1 MQSIE
6 EVSVEQYIGF
16 KLNSGEYMV
25 PILTVR
31 EIIKMPAVTELPQ
44 LPPYIKGVTNIRGS
58 IIPIVN
64 LKNLLNAPGDE
75 SESDTVIVISAGKVA
90 FGVIVDAITG
100 VIKADASGIEPPER
114 FAGNSAEHV
123 KGVAKI
129 NGRLIVLLDTGK
141 LLPMD
146 DMSLLNDAIVE
157 VSEADG
163 GEKVQ
168 VVREVE
174 TSGGKITVTELHDAR
189 EYLDANIDEND
200 PRHNI
205 FKLMLDFM
213 DALSSHEYN
222 RVEGIVSQLIRA
234 TDSDLFREVGRI
246 TRKLHNSLDEFKGA
260 INNGLE
266 RLTRTDVPDAVD
278 KLQFVIKKTEDAA
291 NKTMGIVERYFE
303 ESDTF
308 SRHIENI
315 KGHDESVDYLKAFK
329 SSLDNDM
336 TDILTAQQFQDIIG
350 QTIKKVIQLVH
361 DVESELLTLIGKFGV
376 QVKSPSGTG
385 EAGKASAP
393 DETDADKEKPAE
405 KITQSD
411 VEGLLSEFGF

>member
-1 MQSIE
+1 M
-6 EVSVEQYIGF
+6 EQYIGF
-16 KLNSGEYMV
+16 KLNSGEYMI

-31 EIIKMPAVTELPQ
+31 EIMKMPAVTELPQ
-44 LPPYIKGVTNIRGS
+44 LPPYIKGVTNIRGA

-64 LKNLLNAPGDE
+64 LKGLLNTPGDE
-75 SESDTVIVISAGKVA
+75 SASDTVIVISAGKVA
-90 FGVIVDAITG
+90 FGVIVDSITG
-100 VIKADASGIEPPER
+100 VIKTDASGIEPPER
-114 FAGNSAEHV
+114 FAGNGAEHV
-123 KGVAKI
+123 EGVAKI
-129 NGRLIVLLDTGK
+129 NGKLVVLLDTGK
-141 LLPMD
+141 LLPME

-157 VSEADG
+157 VSETDG
-163 GEKVQ
+163 GDKVQ
-168 VVREVE
+168 VVKEVE

-189 EYLDANIDEND
+189 EYFDANIDEND

-222 RVEGIVSQLIRA
+222 KVEDIVSRLIKA

-260 INNGLE
+260 VNHGLE

-291 NKTMGIVERYFE
+291 NRTMGIVERYFE

-315 KGHDESVDYLKAFK
+315 KGHDESAGYLKAFK
-329 SSLDNDM
+329 ASLDNDM

-376 QVKSPSGTG
+376 QVKTPSGTDTG
-385 EAGKASAP
+385 VEASDQDGKDAHKGKA
-393 DETDADKEKPAE
+393 AE

-411 VEGLLSEFGF
+411 VEGLLNEFGF

>member
-1 MQSIE
+1 M
-6 EVSVEQYIGF
+6 EQYIGF
-16 KLNSGEYMV
+16 KLNAGEYMI

-31 EIIKMPAVTELPQ
+31 EILKMPAVTELPQ

-58 IIPIVN
+58 IIPIIN
-64 LKNLLNAPGDE
+64 LKSLLNAPGDE
-75 SESDTVIVISAGKVA
+75 NTSDTVIVISAGKVA
-90 FGVIVDAITG
+90 FGIIVDSITG
-100 VIKADASGIEPPER
+100 VIKADGSSIEPPER
-114 FAGNSAEHV
+114 FAGNGAEHV
-123 KGVAKI
+123 QGVAKI
-129 NGRLIVLLDTGK
+129 NGKLIVLLDTGK
-141 LLPMD
+141 LLPLD

-157 VSEADG
+157 VSETDDG
-163 GEKVQ
+163 DKVQ
-168 VVREVE
+168 VVKEVE

-189 EYLDANIDEND
+189 EYFDANIDEND

-213 DALSSHEYN
+213 DALSSHEYDKL
-222 RVEGIVSQLIRA
+222 EGIINQLIKA
-234 TDSDLFREVGRI
+234 TDSDLFKEVGRI

-260 INNGLE
+260 INHGLE
-266 RLTRTDVPDAVD
+266 RLTKTDVPDAVD

-315 KGHDESVDYLKAFK
+315 KGHDESVNYLKTFK
-329 SSLDNDM
+329 ASLDNDM

-376 QVKSPSGTG
+376 QVKT
-385 EAGKASAP
+385 AS
-393 DETDADKEKPAE
+393 ETDTGGQASNRDKTDVHKEKTVE

-411 VEGLLSEFGF
+411 VEGLLNEFGF